1 MSVHT
6 RLNTLA
12 SRRAQYVWHIGLNLF
27 LLLAA
32 GAMWL
37 WVTWRAAYLVAM
49 VPIAIMPFSY
59 ARQRLHAHCVSLLGP
74 SSLSLVL
81 FSVVGM
87 IFDAIMAMQILTARS
102 GSPLPFLHAPGI
114 SWTGALWYSAYG
126 ILVFV
131 YAGLGILRGLLQVA
145 QRGRAWCIRQ
155 QARQVRHAQHES
167 LPSPERRQFMQQL
180 GLLGA
185 GAPFLFSLSSVK
197 LTYDF
202 RVEERDLVLPDW
214 PTALDG
220 LRVAHLSDI
229 HVGGEMDRPKLFRVA
244 ALTNAARPD
253 IVLHTGD
260 FLTHRTGD
268 FDLPLY
274 EALARIKAPYGQWAC
289 LGNHDF
295 DAPQRLV
302 RYLRQSGVTTL
313 RNRAT
318 TLSIDGQ
325 PLELAGL
332 DFLFQRF
339 EWAALYSRLID
350 SWGPRQPVP
359 RILLNHDPRAFVT
372 LPARCADLVLSGHT
386 HGGHAGIQLS
396 KERALSVVGLLGIPD
411 QGLYPRAG
419 MQMFVTRCVGF
430 YGYPMRLGI
439 PPEIAIL
446 TLRSAPKTQQSAVSV

>member
-1 MSVHT
+1 MSIHAC
-6 RLNTLA
+6 LSILA

-32 GAMWL
+32 CGMWQ
-37 WVTWRAAYLVAM
+37 WITWRAVYLILM

-59 ARQRLHAHCVSLLGP
+59 ARQRLHNHYLSLLGS
-74 SSLSLVL
+74 SSLSLAL
-81 FSVVGM
+81 FSLVGM
-87 IFDAIMAMQILTARS
+87 MFDAIMALQILTARS
-102 GSPLPFLHAPGI
+102 GTPLPFLHAPGI
-114 SWTGALWYSAYG
+114 AWIGALWYSAYG
-126 ILVFV
+126 LLLFG
-131 YAGLGILRGLLQVA
+131 YAGLGILRGVA
-145 QRGRAWCIRQ
+145 HLARRGRAWFLRQ
-155 QARQVRHAQHES
+155 QAQPAPHES
-167 LPSPERRQFMQQL
+167 LPSPERRQFMRQL

-185 GAPFLFSLSSVK
+185 GAPFLLSLSSVK

-202 RVEERDLVLPDW
+202 QVEERDLVLPFW
-214 PTALDG
+214 PPALDG

-229 HVGGEMDRPKLFRVA
+229 HVGGEMDRPKLLRVA

-253 IVLHTGD
+253 LVLHTGD

-274 EALARIKAPYGQWAC
+274 DALARIKAPYGQWAC

-295 DAPQRLV
+295 DNPHRLV
-302 RYLRQSGVTTL
+302 RYLRQAGVTTL
-313 RNRAT
+313 RNRVT

-339 EWAALYSRLID
+339 DRAGLYERLIS
-350 SWGPRQPVP
+350 SWGPRQAVP
-359 RILLNHDPRAFVT
+359 RVLLNHDPRAFVT

-386 HGGHAGIQLS
+386 HGGHAGIQLG
-396 KERALSVVGLLGIPD
+396 KDRAVSVIGLLGIPD
-411 QGLYPRAG
+411 QGLYRHAD

-439 PPEIAIL
+439 PPEISIL
-446 TLRSAPKTQQSAVSV
+446 RLRSAQKVDT

>member
-1 MSVHT
+1 MSIPA
-6 RLNTLA
+6 RLNALA

-32 GAMWL
+32 CAMWQ
-37 WVTWRAAYLVAM
+37 WVTWRAVYLVAM
-49 VPIAIMPFSY
+49 VPIAIVPFSY
-59 ARQRLHAHCVSLLGP
+59 ARQRLHASCRKLLGP
-74 SSLSLVL
+74 ASLSLGL

-87 IFDAIMAMQILTARS
+87 MFDAIMAMQILTARS

-114 SWTGALWYSAYG
+114 SWIGALWYSAYG
-126 ILVFV
+126 LLLFG
-131 YAGLGILRGLLQVA
+131 YAGLGIIRGFVQLV
-145 QRGRAWCIRQ
+145 QRVSTWFIRQ
-155 QARQVRHAQHES
+155 QARHAQHDN

-185 GAPFLFSLSSVK
+185 GAPFFFSLSSLK

-202 RVEERDLVLPDW
+202 QVEERDLVLPAW

-229 HVGGEMDRPKLFRVA
+229 HVGGAMDRPKLLHVA

-253 IVLHTGD
+253 LVLHTGD

-274 EALARIKAPYGQWAC
+274 EALARINAPYGQWAC

-295 DAPQRLV
+295 DNPHRLV
-302 RYLRQSGVTTL
+302 RYLRQAGVTTL
-313 RNRAT
+313 RNRVT

-339 EWAALYSRLID
+339 DRAVLYDRLIS

-386 HGGHAGIQLS
+386 HGGHAGIQLG
-396 KERALSVVGLLGIPD
+396 KDRALSVVGLLGIPD
-411 QGLYPRAG
+411 QGLYRHAD

-439 PPEIAIL
+439 PPEIAIM
-446 TLRSAPKTQQSAVSV
+446 TLRSAQKT

>member
-1 MSVHT
+1 MSIHA
-6 RLNTLA
+6 RLSTLA

-27 LLLAA
+27 LLLGAT
-32 GAMWL
+32 AMWL
-37 WVTWRAAYLVAM
+37 WITWRAVYLIAM

-59 ARQRLHAHCVSLLGP
+59 ARQRLHASCVNLLGS
-74 SSLSLVL
+74 SSLPLVL

-87 IFDAIMAMQILTARS
+87 MFDAIMALQILTSRS

-114 SWTGALWYSAYG
+114 SWIGTLWYSAYG
-126 ILVFV
+126 LLLFG
-131 YAGLGILRGLLQVA
+131 YAGLGIVRGVA
-145 QRGRAWCIRQ
+145 QLVRRVRTWFIQ
-155 QARQVRHAQHES
+155 QQTRHAPHDT

-180 GLLGA
+180 GLMGA

-202 RVEERDLVLPDW
+202 QVEERDIVLPDW
-214 PTALDG
+214 PPALDG

-229 HVGGEMDRPKLFRVA
+229 HVGGEMDRPKLLRVA
-244 ALTNAARPD
+244 ALTNAAKPD
-253 IVLHTGD
+253 LVLHTGD

-274 EALARIKAPYGQWAC
+274 EALAQIKAPYGQWAC

-295 DAPQRLV
+295 DAPNRLI

-313 RNRAT
+313 RNRVT

-339 EWAALYSRLID
+339 ERDARYSRIID

-359 RILLNHDPRAFVT
+359 RILLNHDPRAFVA

-386 HGGHAGIQLS
+386 HGGHAGIQLG
-396 KERALSVVGLLGIPD
+396 KDRAVSVIGLLGIPD
-411 QGLYPRAG
+411 QGLYRHAD

-439 PPEIAIL
+439 PPEISIL
-446 TLRSAPKTQQSAVSV
+446 TLRSAQQNRHVM

>member
-1 MSVHT
+1 MSIRA

-12 SRRAQYVWHIGLNLF
+12 SRRAQYVWHICLNLF

-32 GAMWL
+32 CAMWL
-37 WVTWRAAYLVAM
+37 WITWRAVYLVAM
-49 VPIAIMPFSY
+49 VPIAIVPFSY
-59 ARQRLHAHCVSLLGP
+59 ARQRLHTHCVNLLGH

-87 IFDAIMAMQILTARS
+87 IFDAIMAVQILTARS

-114 SWTGALWYSAYG
+114 SWVGALWYSAYG
-126 ILVFV
+126 ILLFGYV
-131 YAGLGILRGLLQVA
+131 GLGIFRGLIQLV
-145 QRGRAWCIRQ
+145 QRGRAWFLRQ
-155 QARQVRHAQHES
+155 QARHAEHDN

-202 RVEERDLVLPDW
+202 RVEERDLALPNW

-229 HVGGEMDRPKLFRVA
+229 HVGGEMDRPKLLRVA
-244 ALTNAARPD
+244 ALTNTARPD

-260 FLTHRTGD
+260 FLTHRTGE

-274 EALARIKAPYGQWAC
+274 EALARINAPYGQWAC

-295 DAPQRLV
+295 DAPHRLV
-302 RYLRQSGVTTL
+302 RYLRQAGVTAL
-313 RNRAT
+313 RDQVT
-318 TLSIDGQ
+318 MLSIDGQ

-332 DFLFQRF
+332 DFIFQRF
-339 EWAALYSRLID
+339 DRAGLYQRIIN
-350 SWGPRQPVP
+350 SWGPRQPIP

-386 HGGHAGIQLS
+386 HGGHAGIQLG
-396 KERALSVVGLLGIPD
+396 KDRALSVIGLLGIPD
-411 QGLYPRAG
+411 QGLYRHAD

-439 PPEIAIL
+439 PPEISIL
-446 TLRSAPKTQQSAVSV
+446 TLRSAQKTSA

>member
-1 MSVHT
+1 MPIHA

-12 SRRAQYVWHIGLNLF
+12 SRRAQCVWHICLNLF

-32 GAMWL
+32 CAMWQ
-37 WVTWRAAYLVAM
+37 WVTWRAVYLVAM
-49 VPIAIMPFSY
+49 VPIAIVPFSY
-59 ARQRLHAHCVSLLGP
+59 ARQRLHAYCLNLLGP
-74 SSLSLVL
+74 SSLSLAL
-81 FSVVGM
+81 FSLVGM
-87 IFDAIMAMQILTARS
+87 MFDAIMALQILTARS
-102 GSPLPFLHAPGI
+102 GDPLPFLHAPGI
-114 SWTGALWYSAYG
+114 SWIGALWYSAYG
-126 ILVFV
+126 ILVFG
-131 YAGLGILRGLLQVA
+131 YAGLGILRGLIQLV
-145 QRGRAWCIRQ
+145 QRGSAWCR
-155 QARQVRHAQHES
+155 RHPSRHAQHES
-167 LPSPERRQFMQQL
+167 LPSPERRQFMQQV

-202 RVEERDLVLPDW
+202 QVEERDLVLPAW

-229 HVGGEMDRPKLFRVA
+229 HVGGEMDGPKLLRVA
-244 ALTNAARPD
+244 ALTNAAKPD

-274 EALARIKAPYGQWAC
+274 EALARINAPYGQWAC

-295 DAPQRLV
+295 DAPDRLV
-302 RYLRQSGVTTL
+302 RHLQQAGVTTL
-313 RNRAT
+313 RNRVT

-339 EWAALYSRLID
+339 DRAGLYQRIVS

-359 RILLNHDPRAFVT
+359 RILLNHDPRAFVA
-372 LPARCADLVLSGHT
+372 LPTRCADLVLSGHT
-386 HGGHAGIQLS
+386 HGGHAGIQLG
-396 KERALSVVGLLGIPD
+396 KDRAVSIVGLLGIPD
-411 QGLYPRAG
+411 QGLYRRAD

-439 PPEIAIL
+439 PPEISIM
-446 TLRSAPKTQQSAVSV
+446 TLRSAQKT

>member
-1 MSVHT
+1 MSIHA

-12 SRRAQYVWHIGLNLF
+12 SRRAQYVWHICLNLF
-27 LLLAA
+27 LLLGAT
-32 GAMWL
+32 AMWL
-37 WVTWRAAYLVAM
+37 WITWRAVYLIAM
-49 VPIAIMPFSY
+49 VPIAIVPFSY
-59 ARQRLHAHCVSLLGP
+59 ARQRLHAYCVNLLGH
-74 SSLSLVL
+74 SSPSLVL

-87 IFDAIMAMQILTARS
+87 VFDAIMAVQILTARS

-114 SWTGALWYSAYG
+114 SWIGALWYSAYG
-126 ILVFV
+126 ILLFG
-131 YAGLGILRGLLQVA
+131 YAGLGILRGLTHVA
-145 QRGRAWCIRQ
+145 RRGRAWFLRQ
-155 QARQVRHAQHES
+155 QTRHTQHDD
-167 LPSPERRQFMQQL
+167 LPSPERRQFIQQL

-202 RVEERDLVLPDW
+202 QVEERDLVLPDW

-229 HVGGEMDRPKLFRVA
+229 HVGGEMDRPKLLRVA

-274 EALARIKAPYGQWAC
+274 EALARINAPYGQWAC

-295 DAPQRLV
+295 DAPNRLV

-313 RNRAT
+313 RNRVT

-332 DFLFQRF
+332 DFIRF
-339 EWAALYSRLID
+339 ERDALYQRIIS

-372 LPARCADLVLSGHT
+372 LPTRCADLVLSGHT
-386 HGGHAGIQLS
+386 HGGHAGIQLG
-396 KERALSVVGLLGIPD
+396 KDRALSVIGLLGIPD
-411 QGLYPRAG
+411 QGLYRHAD

-439 PPEIAIL
+439 PPEISIL
-446 TLRSAPKTQQSAVSV
+446 TLRSAQKA

>member
-1 MSVHT
+1 MPIHAQ
-6 RLNTLA
+6 LNTLV
-12 SRRAQYVWHIGLNLF
+12 SRRAQCVWHIGLNLF

-32 GAMWL
+32 CAMWQ
-37 WVTWRAAYLVAM
+37 WVTWRAVYLVAM

-59 ARQRLHAHCVSLLGP
+59 ARHRLHTYCLSLLGP
-74 SSLSLVL
+74 SSLSLAL
-81 FSVVGM
+81 FSLVGM
-87 IFDAIMAMQILTARS
+87 IFDAIMALQILTARS
-102 GSPLPFLHAPGI
+102 GDPLPILHAPGI
-114 SWTGALWYSAYG
+114 SWIGALWYSAYG
-126 ILVFV
+126 ILVFGYV
-131 YAGLGILRGLLQVA
+131 GLDTLRGLIQLA
-145 QRGRAWCIRQ
+145 KRGSAWCIRHQ
-155 QARQVRHAQHES
+155 PRHDS

-185 GAPFLFSLSSVK
+185 GAPFFFSLSSVK

-202 RVEERDLVLPDW
+202 QVEERDLSLPAW

-229 HVGGEMDRPKLFRVA
+229 HVGGEMDRPKLLHVA
-244 ALTNAARPD
+244 ALTNEAKPD

-274 EALARIKAPYGQWAC
+274 EALARINAPYGQWAC

-295 DAPQRLV
+295 DAPDRLV

-313 RNRAT
+313 RNRLT

-339 EWAALYSRLID
+339 DRAELYHRLIG

-359 RILLNHDPRAFVT
+359 RILLNHDPRAFVA
-372 LPARCADLVLSGHT
+372 LPTRCADLVLSGHT
-386 HGGHAGIQLS
+386 HGGHAGIQLG
-396 KERALSVVGLLGIPD
+396 KDRAVSVVGLLGIPD
-411 QGLYPRAG
+411 QGLYRRAD

-439 PPEIAIL
+439 PPEISIL
-446 TLRSAPKTQQSAVSV
+446 TLRSAQKT

>member
-1 MSVHT
+1 MSIHPH
-6 RLNTLA
+6 LSILA
-12 SRRAQYVWHIGLNLF
+12 SCRTQYVWHICLNLF
-27 LLLAA
+27 LILAA
-32 GAMWL
+32 CAMWL
-37 WVTWRAAYLVAM
+37 WITWRAVYLILM
-49 VPIAIMPFSY
+49 VPIAIVPFSY

-74 SSLSLVL
+74 SSLWLAL
-81 FSVVGM
+81 FSATGM

-102 GSPLPFLHAPGI
+102 GSPLPVLHAPGI
-114 SWTGALWYSAYG
+114 SWIGALWYSAYG

-131 YAGLGILRGLLQVA
+131 YAGFGMLRGLIRLA
-145 QRGRAWCIRQ
+145 RRGKARCLRQ
-155 QARQVRHAQHES
+155 KARHAPHDNP
-167 LPSPERRQFMQQL
+167 PSPERRQFMQQL

-202 RVEERDLVLPDW
+202 QVEERDLALPFW
-214 PTALDG
+214 PSALDG

-229 HVGGEMDRPKLFRVA
+229 HVGGDMDRPKLLHVA

-274 EALARIKAPYGQWAC
+274 EALARINAPYGQWAC

-295 DAPQRLV
+295 DAPDRLV
-302 RYLRQSGVTTL
+302 RYLHQSGVTTL
-313 RNRAT
+313 RDRVT

-325 PLELAGL
+325 LLELAGL

-339 EWAALYSRLID
+339 ERDALYSRIIA
-350 SWGPRQPVP
+350 SWGPRRSVP
-359 RILLNHDPRAFVT
+359 RVLLNHDPRAFVR

-386 HGGHAGIQLS
+386 HGGHAGIQLG
-396 KERALSVVGLLGIPD
+396 KDRALSVVGLLGIPD
-411 QGLYPRAG
+411 QGVYRRTD

-439 PPEIAIL
+439 PPEISIL
-446 TLRSAPKTQQSAVSV
+446 TLRSAQKA

>member
-1 MSVHT
+1 MLMLAH
-6 RLNTLA
+6 LNTLT
-12 SRRAQYVWHIGLNLF
+12 SRRAQCVWHICLNLF

-32 GAMWL
+32 CAMWL
-37 WVTWRAAYLVAM
+37 WVTWRAVYFIAM
-49 VPIAIMPFSY
+49 VPIAILPFSY
-59 ARQRLHAHCVSLLGP
+59 ARRRLHVYCLKLLGP
-74 SSLSLVL
+74 SSLSLAL
-81 FSVVGM
+81 FSLAGM
-87 IFDAIMAMQILTARS
+87 LFDAIMAAQILTARS

-114 SWTGALWYSAYG
+114 SWVGALWYSTYG
-126 ILVFV
+126 LLLFGYV
-131 YAGLGILRGLLQVA
+131 GLDTFRGLVRGA
-145 QRGRAWCIRQ
+145 ERGRAWLRRQ
-155 QARQVRHAQHES
+155 QTRPAQQET

-185 GAPFLFSLSSVK
+185 GAPFCFSLSSVK

-202 RVEERDLVLPDW
+202 RVEERDLVLPAW

-229 HVGGEMDRPKLFRVA
+229 HVGGDMDRPKLLHVA

-253 IVLHTGD
+253 LVLHTGD

-274 EALARIKAPYGQWAC
+274 EALAQIKAPYGQWAC

-295 DAPQRLV
+295 DHPRRLV
-302 RYLRQSGVTTL
+302 EYLRQSGVTTL
-313 RNRAT
+313 RNRLTA
-318 TLSIDGQ
+318 LSIDGQ

-339 EWAALYSRLID
+339 DRAGLYQRIIS
-350 SWGPRQPVP
+350 SWGPRTAVP
-359 RILLNHDPRAFVT
+359 RLLLNHDPRAFVA
-372 LPARCADLVLSGHT
+372 LPAGCADLVLSGHT
-386 HGGHAGIQLS
+386 HGGHAGIQLG
-396 KERALSVVGLLGIPD
+396 KDRALSVVGLLGIPD
-411 QGLYPRAG
+411 QGLYRRAD

-439 PPEIAIL
+439 PPEIAIV
-446 TLRSAPKTQQSAVSV
+446 TLRSAQLGTEAVSAD

>member
-1 MSVHT
+1 MSIHA

-12 SRRAQYVWHIGLNLF
+12 SRRAQRVWHIGLNLF

-32 GAMWL
+32 CAMWQ
-37 WVTWRAAYLVAM
+37 WVTWRAVYLVAM

-59 ARQRLHAHCVSLLGP
+59 ARQRLHVHCLGLLGP
-74 SSLSLVL
+74 ASLSLAL
-81 FSVVGM
+81 FSLVGM
-87 IFDAIMAMQILTARS
+87 IFDAIMALQILTARS

-114 SWTGALWYSAYG
+114 AWIGALWYSAYG
-126 ILVFV
+126 ILVFGYV
-131 YAGLGILRGLLQVA
+131 GLDTLRGLA
-145 QRGRAWCIRQ
+145 QLAKRGRAWFLRQ
-155 QARQVRHAQHES
+155 RSRHAPHDT

-185 GAPFLFSLSSVK
+185 GAPFFFSLSSVK

-202 RVEERDLVLPDW
+202 QVEERDLVLPAW

-229 HVGGEMDRPKLFRVA
+229 HVGGAMDRPKLLRVA
-244 ALTNAARPD
+244 ALTNAAKPD

-274 EALARIKAPYGQWAC
+274 EALARIDAPYGQWAC

-295 DAPQRLV
+295 DAPDRLV
-302 RYLRQSGVTTL
+302 RYLQQSGVTTL
-313 RNRAT
+313 RNRLT

-339 EWAALYSRLID
+339 DRAGLYQRIIS

-359 RILLNHDPRAFVT
+359 RILLNHDPRAFVG

-386 HGGHAGIQLS
+386 HGGHAGIQLG
-396 KERALSVVGLLGIPD
+396 KDRAVSIVGLLGIPD
-411 QGLYPRAG
+411 QGLYRRAD

-439 PPEIAIL
+439 PPEIAIM
-446 TLRSAPKTQQSAVSV
+446 TLRSAQKIDT

>member
-1 MSVHT
+1 MPSHA
-6 RLNTLA
+6 RLNTLV
-12 SRRAQYVWHIGLNLF
+12 SRRAQCVWHIGLNLF

-32 GAMWL
+32 CAMWQ
-37 WVTWRAAYLVAM
+37 WVTWRAVYLVAM

-59 ARQRLHAHCVSLLGP
+59 ARQRLHNHCLGLLGP
-74 SSLSLVL
+74 ASLSLAL
-81 FSVVGM
+81 FSLVGM
-87 IFDAIMAMQILTARS
+87 MFDAIMAMQILTARS
-102 GSPLPFLHAPGI
+102 GSPLPILHAPGI
-114 SWTGALWYSAYG
+114 AWIGALWYSAYG
-126 ILVFV
+126 ILVFGYV
-131 YAGLGILRGLLQVA
+131 GLDTLRGLA
-145 QRGRAWCIRQ
+145 QLAKRGRAWFLRHQ
-155 QARQVRHAQHES
+155 SRHARHES

-185 GAPFLFSLSSVK
+185 GAPFFFSLSSVK

-202 RVEERDLVLPDW
+202 QVEERDLVLPAW

-229 HVGGEMDRPKLFRVA
+229 HVGGAMDRPKLLRVA
-244 ALTNAARPD
+244 ALTNAAKPD

-274 EALARIKAPYGQWAC
+274 EALARIDAPYGQWAC

-295 DAPQRLV
+295 DAPDRLV
-302 RYLRQSGVTTL
+302 RYLQQAGVTTL
-313 RNRAT
+313 RNRVT

-339 EWAALYSRLID
+339 DRAGLYRRIIS

-359 RILLNHDPRAFVT
+359 RILLNHDPRAFVG

-386 HGGHAGIQLS
+386 HGGHAGIQLG
-396 KERALSVVGLLGIPD
+396 KDRAVSIVGLLGIPD
-411 QGLYPRAG
+411 QGLYRRAD

-439 PPEIAIL
+439 PPEIAIM
-446 TLRSAPKTQQSAVSV
+446 TLRSAQKRNA

>member
-1 MSVHT
+1 MPIHA

-12 SRRAQYVWHIGLNLF
+12 SRRGQCVWHICLNLF

-32 GAMWL
+32 CAMWQ
-37 WVTWRAAYLVAM
+37 WVTWRAVYLVAM
-49 VPIAIMPFSY
+49 VPIAIVPFSY
-59 ARQRLHAHCVSLLGP
+59 ARQRLHAYCLSLLGP
-74 SSLSLVL
+74 SSLSLAL
-81 FSVVGM
+81 FSLVGM
-87 IFDAIMAMQILTARS
+87 MFDAIMALQILTARS
-102 GSPLPFLHAPGI
+102 GDPLPFLHAPGI
-114 SWTGALWYSAYG
+114 SWIGALWYSAYG
-126 ILVFV
+126 ILVFG
-131 YAGLGILRGLLQVA
+131 YAGLGILQGLVQLA
-145 QRGRAWCIRQ
+145 QRGSAWFLRQ
-155 QARQVRHAQHES
+155 QTQQTQQTRPES

-185 GAPFLFSLSSVK
+185 GAPFFFSLSSVK

-202 RVEERDLVLPDW
+202 QVEERDLVLPAW

-229 HVGGEMDRPKLFRVA
+229 HVGGEMDRSKLLHVA
-244 ALTNAARPD
+244 ALTNAAKPD

-274 EALARIKAPYGQWAC
+274 EALARINAPHGQWAC

-295 DAPQRLV
+295 DAPDRLV

-313 RNRAT
+313 RDQVTA
-318 TLSIDGQ
+318 LSIDGQ

-339 EWAALYSRLID
+339 DRAGLYHRLIG
-350 SWGPRQPVP
+350 SWGPRQAVP
-359 RILLNHDPRAFVT
+359 RILLNHDPRAFVA
-372 LPARCADLVLSGHT
+372 LPTRCADLVLSGHT
-386 HGGHAGIQLS
+386 HGGHAGIQLG
-396 KERALSVVGLLGIPD
+396 KDRAVSVVGLLGIPD
-411 QGLYPRAG
+411 QGLYRRAD

-439 PPEIAIL
+439 PPEISIL
-446 TLRSAPKTQQSAVSV
+446 TLRSAQKT